1 MINRITRE
9 SMDMIVEEIMN
20 VMSADWLTEGSKPM
34 EIERVLVDN
43 GLAVVVE
50 EQKNNKMYKL
60 RIYKKSGHDRGN
72 LDHEEMFDTKEEM
85 NKRYDELFDVE
96 SYSLNPTAWELVNG
110 KWLRL
115 MEY

>member
-9 SMDMIVEEIMN
+9 SMDMIVEEIMD

-50 EQKNNKMYKL
+50 EHKNNKMYKL
-60 RIYKKSGHDRGN
+60 RIYKRSGCDKGN
-72 LDHEEMFDTKEEM
+72 LDHEEMFNTKEEM

-96 SYSLNPTAWELVNG
+96 SYSLNPTTWKLVNG
-110 KWLRL
+110 EWKRL
-115 MEY
+115 MGY

>member
-9 SMDMIVEEIMN
+9 SMDMIVEEIMD

-60 RIYKKSGHDRGN
+60 RIYKKSGDDRGN

-110 KWLRL
+110 KWLL
-115 MEY
+115 SPG

>member
-9 SMDMIVEEIMN
+9 SMHMIVEEIMD

-60 RIYKKSGHDRGN
+60 RIYKKSGHVRG
-72 LDHEEMFDTKEEM
+72 MM
-85 NKRYDELFDVE
+85 NY
-96 SYSLNPTAWELVNG
+96 
-110 KWLRL
+110 L
-115 MEY
+115 MLKAIH

>member
-9 SMDMIVEEIMN
+9 SMDMIVEEIMD

-43 GLAVVVE
+43 GLAIVIDE
-50 EQKNNKMYKL
+50 EENNKKYKL

-72 LDHEEMFDTKEEM
+72 VDHEEMFDTKEEM
-85 NKRYDELFDVE
+85 GKRYDELFDVE

-110 KWLRL
+110 EWLRSPG
-115 MEY
+115 Y